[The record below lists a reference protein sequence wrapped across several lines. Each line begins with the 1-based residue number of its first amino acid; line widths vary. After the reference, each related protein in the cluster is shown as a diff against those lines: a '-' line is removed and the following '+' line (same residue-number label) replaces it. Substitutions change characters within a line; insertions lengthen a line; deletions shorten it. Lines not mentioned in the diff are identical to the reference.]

1 MDRSQKIIRTSI
13 IGIIANVLLAA
24 FKAAVGILASSVAIV
39 MDAVNNLSDALSS
52 VITIIGTKLSE
63 RPADR
68 EHPFGFG
75 RVEYFS
81 AIIIAVLV
89 LSAGITS
96 LIESVKK
103 IFNPTEPEY
112 TTVTLI
118 VIVVAIVVKLVLG
131 QYVKR
136 QGQQLKSDALIA
148 SGSDALF
155 DAVITLATLV
165 SAGVMLLW
173 NVSLDGILG
182 ALISLVIIKA
192 GIEMLASP
200 VNELLGARISQEL
213 VHDIKQEVGAFEGV
227 HGVFD
232 IILHNYGPNV
242 LIGSLHVNVYDTMDA
257 HEIHGLTRRIS
268 EEMFER
274 HGIIMTVGVYAIAT
288 GENKRSQLQSTVM
301 QTLAKHKEIVQV
313 HGFYYFEK
321 EHRISVDV
329 VPDISVHDD
338 AALTAHLVEEL
349 QPLVPGEKISVVI
362 DQTITIAN
370 NMAYTGR
377 FGQSDI
383 STSPNNCIMSKL

>member
-1 MDRSQKIIRTSI
+1 MNRLIKQEQNELIHSAERENGRMESNRSQKIIRTSI
-13 IGIIANVLLAA
+13 IGIVANVLLAS

-39 MDAVNNLSDALSS
+39 MDAVNNLSDVLSS

-68 EHPFGFG
+68 EHPYGHG
-75 RVEYFS
+75 RIEYFS

-89 LSAGITS
+89 LSAGIMS

-136 QGQQLKSDALIA
+136 QGQLLKSDALIA

-155 DAVITLATLV
+155 DAVITLSTLV
-165 SAGVMLLW
+165 SAGIMLLW

-182 ALISLVIIKA
+182 VLISLVIIKA
-192 GIEMLASP
+192 GFEMLASP

-213 VHDIKQEVGAFEGV
+213 VHNIKQEVGAFEGV

-242 LIGSLHVNVYDTMDA
+242 LIGLLHVNVYDTMSA
-257 HEIHGLTRRIS
+257 YEIHGLTRSIS
-268 EEMFER
+268 EQMYAK
-274 HGIIMTVGVYAIAT
+274 HSIIMTIGVYAIAT
-288 GENKRSQLQSTVM
+288 GENKRSQLQSIVM
-301 QTLAKHKEIVQV
+301 QTIAKHPEIVQI

-321 EHRISVDV
+321 ERRVSVDV
-329 VPDISVHDD
+329 VPDISVHDE
-338 AALTAHLVEEL
+338 AALSARLTEEL
-349 QPLVPGEKISVVI
+349 KALIPDKEITIVI
-362 DQTITIAN
+362 DHN
-370 NMAYTGR
+370 Y
-377 FGQSDI
+377 SE
-383 STSPNNCIMSKL
+383 